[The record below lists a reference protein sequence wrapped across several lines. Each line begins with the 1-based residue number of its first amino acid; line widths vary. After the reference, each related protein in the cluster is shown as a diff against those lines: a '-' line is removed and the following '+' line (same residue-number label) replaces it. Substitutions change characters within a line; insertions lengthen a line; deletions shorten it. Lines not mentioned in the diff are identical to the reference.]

1 MKSVLLGQRDLLVD
15 VARSLNA
22 HRVPYL
28 LSGSF
33 ASSFYGIPRA
43 THDIDFVVEIGNE
56 QLTPLRQALEG
67 LGREFAAMAKEL
79 ARVRYPQ
86 MVNTWYAKTG
96 VKIDFWITD
105 AADFSVKYER
115 RRSMTIGRT
124 RVSLIA
130 PEDLILTKLA
140 WCKELRSER
149 HMGDCVGIWRVQKGK
164 LDEAYVFRRAGELS
178 VTALLKEIASQQFQ
192 ET

>member
-33 ASSFYGIPRA
+33 ASSYYGFPRA
-43 THDIDFVVEIGNE
+43 THDIDFVVEVGTK
-56 QLTPLRQALEG
+56 QLKQLAGTLRG
-67 LGREFAAMAKEL
+67 LGKDFAL
-79 ARVRYPQ
+79 TARTLPTITSPQ
-86 MVNTWYAKTG
+86 MVNTFHSGTSTK
-96 VKIDFWITD
+96 VDFWITNTD
-105 AADFSVKYER
+105 DFSLKYKR
-115 RRSMTIGRT
+115 RRSVTIGRT
-124 RVSLIA
+124 RVSVIA

-164 LDEAYVFRRAGELS
+164 LDEAYVLRRAGELS